1 MEGDEEGYG
10 GQMMMDRD
18 LTWDGD
24 DTIQRTDDVQQNC
37 APKTCIIL
45 LTSVTPINSD
55 KTLLW
60 KNSKY
65 SKNVKLT

>member
-18 LTWDGD
+18 LTWDGE

-45 LTSVTPINSD
+45 LTNVIPINSI
-55 KTLLW
+55 KR
-60 KNSKY
+60 
-65 SKNVKLT
+65 